1 MLRTINK
8 GFTLLEVMVAL
19 AIVALSLMAVTSSI
33 VQMIDSAN
41 IMRDRTY
48 ATWIAQN
55 IITEYRLALLT
66 PEVGDSNGEV
76 LFMNRDWSWR
86 AVVENSGVNNLY
98 RINVEV
104 SLEGNDNNIRT
115 ITGFIGQPS
124 VPGLANRAWNNQY
137 LVDSID
143 GVKE

>member
-1 MLRTINK
+1 
-8 GFTLLEVMVAL
+8 MVAL

-124 VPGLANRAWNNQY
+124 VPGLANRTWNNQY